1 MAEALRQYWY
11 LGIALI
17 ATVILTLW
25 VIKKAAQA
33 SSRAHAE
40 REAQMK
46 KLEYESGVLKEFSEL
61 SEEKL
66 RNADSKRAFDG
77 VAMNI
82 QRYLEKQSNMN
93 AAFSALS
100 DSQKQIYA
108 LYYLIDDS
116 KKGLSE
122 FFKCNSAPLTPAAR
136 EAVDSL
142 FPADAAKAF
151 DPDDEDT
158 SLIPAEIEKND
169 AEYAEAMQDF
179 DFYKAAV
186 EIIIEN
192 LKSFC

>member
-1 MAEALRQYWY
+1 MADALRQYWY

-17 ATVILTLW
+17 AAVILTLW

-100 DSQKQIYA
+100 DSQRQIYA

-122 FFKCNSAPLTPAAR
+122 FSNATPLP
-136 EAVDSL
+136 
-142 FPADAAKAF
+142 
-151 DPDDEDT
+151 
-158 SLIPAEIEKND
+158 
-169 AEYAEAMQDF
+169 
-179 DFYKAAV
+179 
-186 EIIIEN
+186 
-192 LKSFC
+192 

>member
-1 MAEALRQYWY
+1 MADALRQYWY

-17 ATVILTLW
+17 AAVILTLW

-100 DSQKQIYA
+100 DSQRQIYA

-116 KKGLSE
+116 QKGLSE
-122 FFKCNSAPLTPAAR
+122 FFKCRLHCLSR
-136 EAVDSL
+136 SRGRVS
-142 FPADAAKAF
+142 
-151 DPDDEDT
+151 DEKQRGI
-158 SLIPAEIEKND
+158 SRASRLSHGRRLHKMRI
-169 AEYAEAMQDF
+169 
-179 DFYKAAV
+179 
-186 EIIIEN
+186 
-192 LKSFC
+192 

>member
-17 ATVILTLW
+17 AAVILTLW

-93 AAFSALS
+93 GVLGTLRQSEADIRAL
-100 DSQKQIYA
+100 
-108 LYYLIDDS
+108 
-116 KKGLSE
+116 LSHRR
-122 FFKCNSAPLTPAAR
+122 F
-136 EAVDSL
+136 
-142 FPADAAKAF
+142 
-151 DPDDEDT
+151 
-158 SLIPAEIEKND
+158 
-169 AEYAEAMQDF
+169 
-179 DFYKAAV
+179 
-186 EIIIEN
+186 
-192 LKSFC
+192 